1 MAQLANTHDTYQA
14 AGIHE
19 DLSELVSM
27 ITPEETPFT
36 SNLAKSKDVKDTR
49 HKWQTDELAAPDLT
63 NAQVQG
69 FQYDYANVSPS
80 AEVSNVTQILSKEF
94 RISKTLDAVNTAGR
108 ETETAKQK
116 LKKGMEIKIDYE
128 SIMLSNQ
135 ASVAGSGSV
144 APKMG
149 TLRAWLATNDSL
161 GSGGASGGYNSST
174 SAVDVAT
181 NGTQRAFTKALLD
194 AAIQSAYVAGG
205 NPTMIMMSPYVKQ
218 VFSGFMSDTDVAQLR
233 TNVQGKAATMVGAV
247 DAYLSDFGLLAAVP
261 NRQMARAGAAVARNV
276 YLIDKEKI
284 RMGWLRKIQ
293 EDKDIAKTGDATP
306 CAMVGEA
313 TLIVDNEA
321 AHAVVADV
329 YGMTAS
335 S

>member
-1 MAQLANTHDTYQA
+1 MAQLANTHDTYA
-14 AGIHE
+14 AVGIHE
-19 DLSELVSM
+19 DLSNVISM

-36 SNLAKSKDVKDTR
+36 SNIGASRSVKDTR
-49 HKWQTDELAAPDLT
+49 HKWQTDTLATPDLT
-63 NAQVQG
+63 NAKVQG
-69 FQYDYANVSPS
+69 FQYDFS
-80 AEVSNVTQILSKEF
+80 AITPTSEVSNVTQIVSKEF
-94 RISKTLDAVNTAGR
+94 RVAKTLDAVDTAGR
-108 ETETAKQK
+108 ANETNREK
-116 LKKGMEIKIDYE
+116 LKRGMEIKIDLE
-128 SIMLSNQ
+128 AIMLSNQ

-144 APKMG
+144 PAKMG
-149 TLRAWLATNDSL
+149 GLRAWIATNDSL
-161 GSGGASGGYNSST
+161 GSGGASGGYNSGT

-181 NGTQRAFTKALLD
+181 NGTQRAFTKTLLD
-194 AAIQSAYVAGG
+194 AAIQAGYLSGG
-205 NPTMIMMSPYVKQ
+205 NPNMIMLSPYVKQ

-276 YLIDKEKI
+276 FLIDKEKV

-293 EDKDIAKTGDATP
+293 EDKDVARTGDATP